1 MFYWTC
7 LNPSE
12 VMELQK
18 YQQELN
24 LDVMRLHIMKSVWP
38 PPLVVMKQ
46 KRTRTQQGVGR
57 AARRRK
63 KCVNV
68 AFGAKCREKPRPWS
82 PRRCVLTFAV
92 LVLHQQLFLYSSY
105 YLRKWVNL
113 QTLWYPCSD
122 VKMSLHILEK
132 KKPCP
137 ATKNVAVLTA
147 EQCLSWGASQDNL
160 IASCPSISLLV
171 LVLLILKIL

>member
-1 MFYWTC
+1 MIASSESVMFYWTC

-24 LDVMRLHIMKSVWP
+24 LDVTRLHIMKSVWP

-132 KKPCP
+132 KKTLSCHKKCGS
-137 ATKNVAVLTA
+137 AYSWAVPFLR
-147 EQCLSWGASQDNL
+147 CL
-160 IASCPSISLLV
+160 PR
-171 LVLLILKIL
+171 